1 MIKKE
6 WHFMQT
12 PKEKAYQLA
21 KGFLCGDYDKHRGET
36 MR

>member
-12 PKEKAYQLA
+12 PKEKAYQISEIVLRYN
-21 KGFLCGDYDKHRGET
+21 YDKHRGET